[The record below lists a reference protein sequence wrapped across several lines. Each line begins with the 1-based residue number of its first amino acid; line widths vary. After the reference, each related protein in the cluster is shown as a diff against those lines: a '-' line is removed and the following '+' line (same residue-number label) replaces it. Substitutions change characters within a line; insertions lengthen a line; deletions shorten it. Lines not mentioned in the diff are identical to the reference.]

1 MYETILFPTDGSE
14 ATISAAKHA
23 FSHAERYDA
32 EIHVLSIVEL
42 ASGLG
47 TAGRDEAE
55 LDERRADRLSA
66 AERIASQTAPDGVE
80 ATITVELGSP
90 ARVITEYVD
99 QNAIDLVV
107 MSTKGRSGAER
118 IVFGSI
124 TDEVVRHADAP
135 VLAVQR

>member
-14 ATISAAKHA
+14 ATTSAAKHA

-32 EIHVLSIVEL
+32 AIHVLSIVEL

-55 LDERRADRLSA
+55 LDERRTERVSA
-66 AERIASQTAPDGVE
+66 AEEIVSKTAPDGVE
-80 ATITVELGSP
+80 ATIAVEVGSP

-99 QNAIDLVV
+99 DNDVDLVV

>member
-1 MYETILFPTDGSE
+1 MYDTILFPTDGSE
-14 ATISAAKHA
+14 ATIEAAEHA

-32 EIHVLSIVEL
+32 AIHVLSIVEL

-55 LDERRADRLSA
+55 LEERRTERAEA
-66 AERIASQTAPDGVE
+66 AERIVSETAPDGVE
-80 ATITVELGSP
+80 ATIAVETGSP

-99 QNAIDLVV
+99 RHAIDLVV
-107 MSTKGRSGAER
+107 MSTKGRGGAKR

-124 TDEVVRHADAP
+124 TDEVVRRASAP
-135 VLAVQR
+135 VLAVRR